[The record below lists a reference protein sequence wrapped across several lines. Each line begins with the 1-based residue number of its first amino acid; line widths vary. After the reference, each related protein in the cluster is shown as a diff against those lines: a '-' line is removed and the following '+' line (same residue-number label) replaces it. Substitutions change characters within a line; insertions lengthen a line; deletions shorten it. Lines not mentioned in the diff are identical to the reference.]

1 MKMLTI
7 VCRELLEDEVLM
19 LLESQHITGYTVLND
34 VGGSGE
40 TGKVSGTHGWK
51 DRNKLFMIALDDD
64 QIPSIME
71 AVKEFRARLIHE
83 HGNHKVPFRAFL
95 QPCER
100 IA

>member
-7 VCRELLEDEVLM
+7 VCREILEDDVLV
-19 LLESQHITGYTVLND
+19 LLGDQRITGYTVLNEA
-34 VGGSGE
+34 GGSGE

-51 DRNKLFMIALDDD
+51 DRNKVFLIALDDD
-64 QIPSIME
+64 QVPSLVE
-71 AVKEFRARLIHE
+71 AVKACRAKLLQE
-83 HGNHKVPFRAFL
+83 HGHGKISFRAFL

>member
-7 VCRELLEDEVLM
+7 VCRELLEDEVL
-19 LLESQHITGYTVLND
+19 LLLGSQGITGYTVLNE

-40 TGKVSGTHGWK
+40 TGKVSGIHGWK
-51 DRNKLFMIALDDD
+51 DRNKVFLIALDDD
-64 QIPSIME
+64 QIPSLVE
-71 AVKEFRARLIHE
+71 AIKALRARLTQE
-83 HGNHKVPFRAFL
+83 QGPHKVPFRAFL

>member
-7 VCRELLEDEVLM
+7 VCRESLADEVLV
-19 LLESQHITGYTVLND
+19 LLEGQRITGYTVLNE

-40 TGKVSGTHGWK
+40 TGQVSGTHGWK
-51 DRNKLFMIALDDD
+51 DRNKVFLIALDDD
-64 QIPSIME
+64 QIPSLVK
-71 AVKEFRARLIHE
+71 AVKALLARLIEEQGH
-83 HGNHKVPFRAFL
+83 NKIPFRAFL

>member
-7 VCRELLEDEVLM
+7 ICRELLQDEVLV
-19 LLESQHITGYTVLND
+19 LLGSQQITGYTVLNE

-40 TGKVSGTHGWK
+40 TGQVSGTHGWQ
-51 DRNKLFMIALDDD
+51 DRNKVFLIALDDD
-64 QIPSIME
+64 QIPSLVE
-71 AVKEFRARLIHE
+71 AVKALRARLIQE
-83 HGNHKVPFRAFL
+83 QGPHKVPFRAFL